1 MRKIIEFMR
10 EQNGE
15 HQIVEMVA
23 NDFEKLKD
31 LRSFKFDPLTYLT
44 VKGTQQTPSL
54 DDHPTKYL
62 QMQKRSKI
70 LTTPKAERYLIEL
83 E

>member
-1 MRKIIEFMR
+1 
-10 EQNGE
+10 
-15 HQIVEMVA
+15 MVA

-44 VKGTQQTPSL
+44 VKTQHPLPAPTEN
-54 DDHPTKYL
+54 PTKYL

-70 LTTPKAERYLIEL
+70 LTTAKAERYLIEL

>member
-1 MRKIIEFMR
+1 
-10 EQNGE
+10 
-15 HQIVEMVA
+15 MVA
-23 NDFEKLKD
+23 DDIEKHHQLKD

-44 VKGTQQTPSL
+44 AVKGTPALEEHSS
-54 DDHPTKYL
+54 KYL

-70 LTTPKAERYLIEL
+70 LTTAKAERYLIEL

>member
-1 MRKIIEFMR
+1 
-10 EQNGE
+10 
-15 HQIVEMVA
+15 MVA

-44 VKGTQQTPSL
+44 VKTQQAPPGL
-54 DDHPTKYL
+54 AENPTKYL
-62 QMQKRSKI
+62 QLQKRSKI
-70 LTTPKAERYLIEL
+70 LTTAKAERYLIEL